1 MAAAAP
7 GQCGHQPI
15 VVSLHHLLGGGI
27 ALTVGLELFAV
38 VSEWLAYREVGAGH
52 PPGLLILLVRQRLL
66 LLQRG
71 AAQRLDLEGLMMAKI
86 WDLALDIPSISPEE
100 PPSSTALVWA
110 AALVL
115 LAIVLTVVLIRRDG
129 RK

>member
-1 MAAAAP
+1 
-7 GQCGHQPI
+7 
-15 VVSLHHLLGGGI
+15 
-27 ALTVGLELFAV
+27 
-38 VSEWLAYREVGAGH
+38 
-52 PPGLLILLVRQRLL
+52 
-66 LLQRG
+66 
-71 AAQRLDLEGLMMAKI
+71 MMAKI

-115 LAIVLTVVLIRRDG
+115 LAIVLTVVLIHRDG

>member
-1 MAAAAP
+1 
-7 GQCGHQPI
+7 
-15 VVSLHHLLGGGI
+15 
-27 ALTVGLELFAV
+27 
-38 VSEWLAYREVGAGH
+38 
-52 PPGLLILLVRQRLL
+52 
-66 LLQRG
+66 
-71 AAQRLDLEGLMMAKI
+71 MMVKI

-100 PPSSTALVWA
+100 PTSSTALVWA

>member
-1 MAAAAP
+1 
-7 GQCGHQPI
+7 
-15 VVSLHHLLGGGI
+15 
-27 ALTVGLELFAV
+27 
-38 VSEWLAYREVGAGH
+38 
-52 PPGLLILLVRQRLL
+52 
-66 LLQRG
+66 
-71 AAQRLDLEGLMMAKI
+71 MMAKI

-115 LAIVLTVVLIRRDG
+115 LSIEIKVVLKRRDR